1 MALHLSEFTDRE
13 MLGMFA
19 LQNDFEK
26 NQSDLGRIRQRI
38 DSFKMRQADPIKRAQ
53 DQSDAETQRAND
65 RETERR
71 RHIVRSKCSAGS
83 SARLYVLFRLFPV
96 CRSYSVMAKSPS

>member
-1 MALHLSEFTDRE
+1 

-38 DSFKMRQADPIKRAQ
+38 DSFKMRQADLIKRAQ
-53 DQSDAETQRAND
+53 DQSEAETQRAND

-71 RHIVRSKCSAGS
+71 
-83 SARLYVLFRLFPV
+83 LFLEKER
-96 CRSYSVMAKSPS
+96 KS

>member
-1 MALHLSEFTDRE
+1 MSEFTDRE

-26 NQSDLGRIRQRI
+26 NQSDLGRIRQRF
-38 DSFKMRQADPIKRAQ
+38 DSFKMRQADLIKRAQ
-53 DQSDAETQRAND
+53 DQSEAETQGAND

-71 RHIVRSKCSAGS
+71 
-83 SARLYVLFRLFPV
+83 LFLEKER
-96 CRSYSVMAKSPS
+96 KS

>member
-1 MALHLSEFTDRE
+1 
-13 MLGMFA
+13 MFA

-38 DSFKMRQADPIKRAQ
+38 DSFKMRQADLIKRAQ
-53 DQSDAETQRAND
+53 DQSEAETQRAND

-71 RHIVRSKCSAGS
+71 RFLEKERKV
-83 SARLYVLFRLFPV
+83 
-96 CRSYSVMAKSPS
+96 